1 MNSYKVKIYV
11 LDKPKD
17 SANGKVFNLPIIP
30 RVGDYIDV
38 KYQTDPVNHPL
49 RHYAGVFEIK
59 RVYIHEVGSVFDAT
73 LHVEGDEEEV

>member
-1 MNSYKVKIYV
+1 MSSYKVKIYV

-38 KYQTDPVNHPL
+38 KYKTDPVNHPL
-49 RHYAGVFEIK
+49 ISHAAVFEVK
-59 RVYIHEVGSVFDAT
+59 RVHIHEVGSAFDAI
-73 LHVEGDEEEV
+73 LHVDGDDEF